1 MGAMVGC
8 CGCGERHGRNQE
20 YQGLAPAIEPMQQ
33 DSDSWITGSQCAT
46 ELLGLGS
53 AKAPPEESL
62 PSIDKLGLSVTLSAR
77 STRSQS
83 RTSSPARGNSP
94 VFGDINP
101 GSFSISPRTIPFPR
115 FNTASSQ
122 VGPSPARSPFLPP
135 LVFPHVECDVGADL
149 RLWRTASPLLGEFAL
164 SPRSDV
170 ECDVGAD
177 LRLWRTASPLLG
189 EFALSPRSV
198 QTENCGDEEASRADT
213 ETSHEALGASWPW
226 PDTVAVEP

>member
-164 SPRSDV
+164 SPRS
-170 ECDVGAD
+170 
-177 LRLWRTASPLLG
+177 
-189 EFALSPRSV
+189 V